1 MYERFYGLN
10 ERPFSKTPDPRYLY
24 KSHQHEEALERILF
38 AIQEKE
44 LAVLTGDIGSGKTTI
59 SRTAMD
65 SLDDS
70 YIIINIINPRLSPTQ
85 FLKTIAKRLRID
97 DIKYFKQDIIEQ
109 MSERIAELYE
119 KHISPVVFVD
129 EAQLI
134 PSKDTIDEIRLLT
147 NYQLDNMNLITII
160 LIGQTEFRERLQA
173 KHYSAFRQRI
183 GMSYHLG
190 SLSLEDTEKYIKFRL
205 GIAGRTD
212 PLFTLSAIEL
222 IYKYSNGIPRT
233 INTICNNALLY
244 GYGEELSTIDDH
256 VINAIIEDIKIS
268 LV

>member
-1 MYERFYGLN
+1 MYEHFYGLN
-10 ERPFSKTPDPRYLY
+10 EKPFSKTPDPRYLY
-24 KSHQHEEALERILF
+24 KSRQHEEALERILF

-70 YIIINIINPRLSPTQ
+70 SMVVNIINPRLSPTQ
-85 FLKTIAKRLRID
+85 FLKTIAKRLGIQ

-109 MSERIAELYE
+109 MSEKIAELYE
-119 KHISPVVFVD
+119 KHINPVVFVD

-173 KHYSAFRQRI
+173 RHYNAFRQRI

-190 SLSLEDTEKYIKFRL
+190 SLSMEDTEKYINFRL
-205 GIAGRTD
+205 RVAGRAE
-212 PLFTLSAIEL
+212 PLFTLSAIEV
-222 IYKYSNGIPRT
+222 IYQYSNGIPRT

-244 GYGEELSTIDDH
+244 GYGEELSTIDDRA
-256 VINAIIEDIKIS
+256 IKAIIDDIRIS
-268 LV
+268 LA

>member
-10 ERPFSKTPDPRYLY
+10 EKPFSKTPDPRYLY
-24 KSHQHEEALERILF
+24 KSRQHEEALERILF

-70 YIIINIINPRLSPTQ
+70 SMVVNIINPRLSPTQ
-85 FLKTIAKRLRID
+85 FLKTIAKRLGIQ

-109 MSERIAELYE
+109 MSEKIAELYE
-119 KHISPVVFVD
+119 KHINPVVFVD

-173 KHYSAFRQRI
+173 KHYNAFRQRI

-190 SLSLEDTEKYIKFRL
+190 SLSMEDTEKYINFRL
-205 GIAGRTD
+205 RVAGRSE
-212 PLFTLSAIEL
+212 PLFTLSAIKV
-222 IYKYSNGIPRT
+222 IYQYSNGIPRT

-244 GYGEELSTIDDH
+244 GYGEEMSTIDDRA
-256 VINAIIEDIKIS
+256 IKAIIDDIRIS
-268 LV
+268 LA

>member
-65 SLDDS
+65 LLDDS
-70 YIIINIINPRLSPTQ
+70 YIVVNIINPRLSPTQ
-85 FLKTIAKRLRID
+85 FLKTIAKRLGIN

-119 KHISPVVFVD
+119 KHIAPVVFVD

-205 GIAGRTD
+205 HVAGRTE

-244 GYGEELSTIDDH
+244 GYGEELNTIDDH
-256 VINAIIEDIKIS
+256 AISAIIEDIKIS
-268 LV
+268 LA

>member
-1 MYERFYGLN
+1 MYERFYGLQ
-10 ERPFSKTPDPRYLY
+10 EKPFSKTPDPRYLY
-24 KSHQHEEALERILF
+24 KSRQHEEALERILF

-70 YIIINIINPRLSPTQ
+70 SLVVNIINPRLSPAQ
-85 FLKTIAKRLRID
+85 FLKTISKRLGIK

-119 KHISPVVFVD
+119 QHITPVVFVD

-173 KHYSAFRQRI
+173 KHYTAFRQRI

-190 SLSLEDTEKYIKFRL
+190 SLGLEDTEKYIEFRL
-205 GIAGRTD
+205 RIAGRSE
-212 PLFTLSAIEL
+212 PLFTASAVEL
-222 IYKYSNGIPRT
+222 IHKYSNGIPRT
-233 INTICNNALLY
+233 INTLCSNALLY
-244 GYGEELSTIDDH
+244 GYGEERNTIDAR
-256 VINAIIEDIKIS
+256 VIEAIIDDIRIS
-268 LV
+268 LA